1 MDEMFVTQWVK
12 QLENGGYVVLW
23 SDPPG
28 KVDGQDKA
36 ARATAMNE
44 STHMVIVSKSS
55 ALAVGEEYTTLP
67 H

>member
-1 MDEMFVTQWVK
+1 MEELFVTQWVK
-12 QLENGGYVVLW
+12 YVENTGYVVLW

-36 ARATAMNE
+36 ARADAMND

-55 ALAVGEEYTTLP
+55 ALTVGEVYATLP
-67 H
+67 Q